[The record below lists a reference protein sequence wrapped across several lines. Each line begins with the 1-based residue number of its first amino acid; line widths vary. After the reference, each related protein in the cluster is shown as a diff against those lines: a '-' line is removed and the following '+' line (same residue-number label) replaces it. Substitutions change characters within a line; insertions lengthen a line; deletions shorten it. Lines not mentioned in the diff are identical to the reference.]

1 MVVSEFESQWGH
13 SAPRDGDGSDEG
25 GDGGYDDEHAM
36 KMFRQSA
43 YCIDL
48 STHMPPPPCHLSK
61 PELLTLTPLPGL
73 LPLVSSKLL
82 THLTAMTPA
91 AVHVSSGHHRWHHDT
106 HKQSAEKHRQW
117 QRTLLKLT
125 QDLTPA

>member
-1 MVVSEFESQWGH
+1 MVESEFESQWGH

-48 STHMPPPPCHLSK
+48 ATHMPPPR
-61 PELLTLTPLPGL
+61 TPPVQTG
-73 LPLVSSKLL
+73 V
-82 THLTAMTPA
+82 TPA
-91 AVHVSSGHHRWHHDT
+91 NS
-106 HKQSAEKHRQW
+106 
-117 QRTLLKLT
+117 RTSRRNYSRT
-125 QDLTPA
+125 

>member
-48 STHMPPPPCHLSK
+48 STHMPQPPCHLSK
-61 PELLTLTPLPGL
+61 PELLTLTHASF
-73 LPLVSSKLL
+73 VET
-82 THLTAMTPA
+82 THAPD
-91 AVHVSSGHHRWHHDT
+91 RDDT
-106 HKQSAEKHRQW
+106 CGGSCELWAS
-117 QRTLLKLT
+117 
-125 QDLTPA
+125 